1 MAVVNAKIWRVGDS
15 RTYNGTSMGDFEY
28 SDQMVLWQ
36 PSSILYIFEEF
47 LGKSEKFT
55 FKILNL
61 FPIFQWFSNV
71 ENTRR
76 SH

>member
-1 MAVVNAKIWRVGDS
+1 
-15 RTYNGTSMGDFEY
+15 MGDFEY